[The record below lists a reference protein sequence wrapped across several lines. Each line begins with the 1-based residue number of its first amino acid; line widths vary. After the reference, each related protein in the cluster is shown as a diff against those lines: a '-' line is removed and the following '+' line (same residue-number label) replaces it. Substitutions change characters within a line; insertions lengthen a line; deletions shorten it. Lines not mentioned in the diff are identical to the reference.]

1 MPRGRYQRR
10 INKTQYDLVT
20 QRFFDDSYRP
30 TVQEIAEEAQ
40 LTMKTTYRVID
51 REREII
57 AASRR
62 LDAREQK
69 RKYLRTDEELLQ

>member
-1 MPRGRYQRR
+1 
-10 INKTQYDLVT
+10 
-20 QRFFDDSYRP
+20 
-30 TVQEIAEEAQ
+30 
-40 LTMKTTYRVID
+40 VID